1 MILPQNWHNND
12 LLKIA
17 SRKTPMYQ
25 HELARSGKHLFFVR
39 GLYIYTI
46 IAIGT
51 LIAWR
56 SGVVPGNGYFWA
68 AFAVAAAG
76 AIVRV
81 ITSGFAALG
90 TSGRAKVAAEAAELN
105 TTGPYS
111 LVRNPL
117 YVGRILNFTGL
128 ALLSGSWVYGAIVFL
143 LAVLVYERVSVYEEE
158 YLRDK
163 FGEAHAAWAKSVPAL
178 LPRLTGWVTP
188 KYPFWWKRMIWREQN
203 KLFLLATAVFL
214 YALARTGF
222 DFAALYAA
230 NTALVQAYGMLVVV
244 RFIIGGLKMSG
255 FFKELS

>member
-1 MILPQNWHNND
+1 
-12 LLKIA
+12 
-17 SRKTPMYQ
+17 MYQ
-25 HELARSGKHLFFVR
+25 HELARSGKKLFFVR

-51 LIAWR
+51 LIAWTTGLDGPF
-56 SGVVPGNGYFWA
+56 SDAAHNCLWFWL
-68 AFAVAAAG
+68 AFSVAASG
-76 AIVRV
+76 ALVRV

-128 ALLSGSWVYGAIVFL
+128 AMLSGSWVFGALVFL
-143 LAVLVYERVSVYEEE
+143 LAVLVYERISIYEEE
-158 YLRDK
+158 FLRGK
-163 FGEAHAAWAKSVPAL
+163 FGEAHAKWAAEVPAL
-178 LPRLTGWVTP
+178 LPRLSGWVTP

-203 KLFLLATAVFL
+203 KLFLLATAIFL
-214 YALARTGF
+214 YWFARLNF
-222 DFAALYAA
+222 DSSAIPAEAMPWLYAYA
-230 NTALVQAYGMLVVV
+230 ALVVV
-244 RFIIGGLKMSG
+244 RFAIGGLKMVG